1 MFVVHDTPCLF
12 SSMMSIKSA
21 YGSTLP
27 FKTSLATIHKL
38 AKKAILEFSIF
49 QLLKIVNSLHYPLF
63 FIFRE
68 GREKGSELLS
78 IKLFTIFNN

>member
-49 QLLKIVNSLHYPLF
+49 WLLKIVNSLIL
-63 FIFRE
+63 
-68 GREKGSELLS
+68 KSSEPFSLPSLN
-78 IKLFTIFNN
+78 IKKRG